1 MRLNFNNI
9 GRGLEAIAGA
19 KQAQDLAR
27 TSAKY
32 DVTEGAYGEGLG
44 ENLQQ
49 VIGARDQAL
58 QGLGEQATPE
68 QRQQVLDQ
76 YTPAM
81 SELSRRV
88 GLQGPDYS
96 IASGGQNFD
105 TRQDARMA
113 AAPLRSEAL
122 AGVYRQYG
130 DVERADALEARAQ
143 ELQRGLTADRIAKA
157 AEDRAAGL
165 YSTNMTKLGLDINA
179 ATRADAAA
187 QAEDTRQKEN
197 AAWWVQQTTDP
208 ETGKRRA
215 PRPEDW
221 LAASQRDAVSYLEKG
236 DYTKGGQAFDA
247 FMNRAESL
255 ILKDEKER
263 TRDAQKAF
271 DAFNTSRSDESIK
284 LGLELYNKYLP
295 NGSKAT
301 SAKLDSKGMI
311 VMSHTDL
318 SGNKLP
324 DTKVTPEQYMQGL
337 ASFGDSKA
345 ALKFVRES
353 FQDNLAIKES
363 NQRNRGLDLQERNV
377 VVNEDTAQSNKISNM
392 KRDIREDNKA
402 NQPTPQTVK
411 QFKDAKTGE
420 SVLVD
425 VSRLEV
431 GKDGVL
437 KTPKGLIAVNAK
449 TEPSDAAV
457 VRQATE
463 IMADRRNYKMV
474 GGKLV
479 PPTMAEATAMAKA
492 NLRKQSAT
500 DGADDDTDRII
511 RLMEAARAGNNVD
524 SGSD

>member
-9 GRGLEAIAGA
+9 GRGLEAIADA
-19 KQAQDLAR
+19 KRAQDLAR

-44 ENLQQ
+44 QNLQQ

-58 QGLGEQATPE
+58 EGLGEQATPE

-96 IASGGQNFD
+96 VGSGGENYA
-105 TRQDARMA
+105 TRQEARMA

-143 ELQRGLTADRIAKA
+143 ELQRGLTAEKRAAA

-165 YSTNMTKLGLDINA
+165 YSTNMTKLGFDINA

-208 ETGKRRA
+208 ETGRRRA
-215 PRPEDW
+215 PRQEDW
-221 LAASQRDAVSYLEKG
+221 LAASQRDAASYFDKG

-247 FMNRAESL
+247 FMQRAENM
-255 ILKDEKER
+255 IVKDEKER
-263 TRDAQKAF
+263 KRAAESAF
-271 DAFNTSRSDESIK
+271 AAFNTNRSDESLK
-284 LGLELYNKYLP
+284 LGLEVYNKYLP

-301 SAKLDSKGMI
+301 SAKLDKDGMI

-324 DTKVTPEQYMQGL
+324 DSKVTQKQYLEGL
-337 ASFGDSKA
+337 ASFGDSKEA
-345 ALKFVRES
+345 MKFVQQS
-353 FQDNLAIKES
+353 FQNNLALREAGQKD
-363 NQRNRGLDLQERNV
+363 RGLDLQQRNV
-377 VVNEDTAQSNKISNM
+377 ETNEDQNQWQKIEAI
-392 KRDIREDNKA
+392 KRGQRDNEKLNKA
-402 NQPTPQTVK
+402 NPQAIK
-411 QFKDAKTGE
+411 PYKNKETGE
-420 SVLVD
+420 VVNIDVTKLRANPDGTVETPRGLVPMTQQTEASFATVD
-425 VSRLEV
+425 QAARKLMEDRGSR
-431 GKDGVL
+431 
-437 KTPKGLIAVNAK
+437 
-449 TEPSDAAV
+449 
-457 VRQATE
+457 R
-463 IMADRRNYKMV
+463 MV

-479 PPTMAEATAMAKA
+479 PLTYEEAVQKVREGLNTQSGAYMSPEDRIIKLMADAKA
-492 NLRKQSAT
+492 NRT
-500 DGADDDTDRII
+500 V
-511 RLMEAARAGNNVD
+511 E
-524 SGSD
+524 SGEE

>member
-9 GRGLEAIAGA
+9 GRGLEAIADA
-19 KQAQDLAR
+19 KRAQDLSR
-27 TSAKY
+27 TSARY

-44 ENLQQ
+44 QNLQQ
-49 VIGARDQAL
+49 VIGARNQAL
-58 QGLGEQATPE
+58 EGLGEQATPE

-96 IASGGQNFD
+96 IASGGENYA
-105 TRQDARMA
+105 TRQEARMA

-187 QAEDTRQKEN
+187 VTEADRQKEN

-208 ETGKRRA
+208 ETGRRRA
-215 PRPEDW
+215 PRQEDW
-221 LAASQRDAVSYLEKG
+221 LAASQRDAASYFDKG

-247 FMNRAESL
+247 FMQRAENM
-255 ILKDEKER
+255 IVKDEKDR
-263 TRDAQKAF
+263 KRDAQKAF
-271 DAFNTSRSDESIK
+271 DAFNTSRSDESLK
-284 LGLELYNKYLP
+284 LGLEVYNKYLP

-301 SAKLDSKGMI
+301 GAKLDSKGMI

-324 DTKVTPEQYMQGL
+324 DTKVTQEQYMQGL
-337 ASFGDSKA
+337 ASYGDSKA
-345 ALKFVRES
+345 AMEFVQRTFS
-353 FQDNLAIKES
+353 NNL
-363 NQRNRGLDLQERNV
+363 NLRNV
-377 VVNEDTAQSNKISNM
+377 QAAESRAASANKMAGLN
-392 KRDIREDNKA
+392 A
-402 NQPTPQTVK
+402 NLI
-411 QFKDAKTGE
+411 DARIKNF
-420 SVLVD
+420 
-425 VSRLEV
+425 
-431 GKDGVL
+431 
-437 KTPKGLIAVNAK
+437 NAK
-449 TEPSDAAV
+449 TKEITEPPKLSEAQVTQRARV
-457 VRQATE
+457 MVTNRERNPAT
-463 IMADRRNYKMV
+463 NKPY
-474 GGKLV
+474 
-479 PPTMAEATAMAKA
+479 TMSEAAEAVKA
-492 NLRKQSAT
+492 GKASNPI
-500 DGADDDTDRII
+500 ADALDRA
-511 RLMEAARAGNNVD
+511 LGGNADPFAAD
-524 SGSD
+524 ETP

>member
-9 GRGLEAIAGA
+9 GRGLEAIADA
-19 KQAQDLAR
+19 KRAQDLAQ

-44 ENLQQ
+44 QNLQQ

-96 IASGGQNFD
+96 IASGGENYA

-122 AGVYRQYG
+122 AGVYRRYG

-143 ELQRGLTADRIAKA
+143 ELQRGLTADKNAQA
-157 AEDRAAGL
+157 AEARAAGL
-165 YSTNMTKLGLDINA
+165 YGVNMTNAGLEINA
-179 ATRADAAA
+179 KLRTEADIKT
-187 QAEDTRQKEN
+187 ERDRQQEN
-197 AAWWVQQTTDP
+197 AAWWVNLTTDP

-221 LAASQRDAVSYLEKG
+221 LAASQRDAASYLEKG

-247 FMNRAESL
+247 FMQRAENL
-255 ILKDEKER
+255 IVKDEKDR
-263 TRDAQKAF
+263 TRAAQAAF
-271 DAFNTSRSDESIK
+271 DAFNTNRSDEALK
-284 LGLELYNKYLP
+284 AGLEVYNKYLP
-295 NGSKAT
+295 NGSRAT

-311 VMSHTDL
+311 VMTHTDL

-324 DTKVTPEQYMQGL
+324 DSKITQDQYLKGL

-345 ALKFVRES
+345 AINFVRES
-353 FQDNLAIKES
+353 FRDNLSLREAG
-363 NQRNRGLDLQERNV
+363 QRDRGLNLQERNV
-377 VVNEDTAQSNKISNM
+377 VVNEDTAQSNKIEQI
-392 KRDIREDNKA
+392 KRGQRENERLNKA
-402 NQPTPQTVK
+402 NPQAIRPYK
-411 QFKDAKTGE
+411 NKETGE
-420 SVLVD
+420 VVNID
-425 VSRLEV
+425 VTRLRTNA
-431 GKDGVL
+431 DGTVE
-437 KTPKGLIAVNAK
+437 TPKGLVPMTQR
-449 TEPSDAAV
+449 TEASFETIDKAA
-457 VRQATE
+457 RALME
-463 IMADRRNYKMV
+463 DRSSRKRV
-474 GGKLV
+474 DGKLV
-479 PPTMAEATAMAKA
+479 PLTYEEAISKVRAGLNTQGGAMSAEDKIIKLIADAKA
-492 NLRKQSAT
+492 NRT
-500 DGADDDTDRII
+500 V
-511 RLMEAARAGNNVD
+511 E
-524 SGSD
+524 SDEE